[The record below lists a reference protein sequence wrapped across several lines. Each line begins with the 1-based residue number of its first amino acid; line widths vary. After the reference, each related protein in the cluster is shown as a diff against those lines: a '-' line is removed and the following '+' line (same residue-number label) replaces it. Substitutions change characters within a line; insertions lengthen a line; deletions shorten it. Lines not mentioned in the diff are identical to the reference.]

1 MLLRQMKY
9 FAAVVDCASFTEAAA
24 RCFISQSAISQQIQS
39 LEREL
44 GVELLD
50 RRNRR
55 FELTAAG
62 EYFYSRCKV
71 ILSQAD
77 DAVRETKRLGADS
90 ELQLRIG

>member
-1 MLLRQMKY
+1 MKY

-71 ILSQAD
+71 ILILEFPQNYPHW
-77 DAVRETKRLGADS
+77 EKL
-90 ELQLRIG
+90 LRPVIHNFQKMPKI